1 MSHYK
6 KLTQPMLPR
15 YGSTTELLDYVK
27 DIMIECGHTI
37 INDPDESFRD
47 QLVVRVVP
55 VDSAYNEFYMLDN
68 QELYIDSVSVSVYN
82 CVVDKT
88 NIRYDKVDGLLS
100 PRFETVQVT
109 VKKLCYSIAATW
121 NTNEEL

>member
-37 INDPDESFRD
+37 INEPDESFRD

-109 VKKLCYSIAATW
+109 VKKLCYAIAATW
-121 NTNEEL
+121 KHQ